1 MKIFTGSG
9 DKDVD
14 NFGWHFILFT
24 TGHLLISIVS
34 LSGHVSSKCTIFQAF
49 KTHVD

>member
-14 NFGWHFILFT
+14 NLGGHFILFT
-24 TGHLLISIVS
+24 TGHLLISIIS
-34 LSGHVSSKCTIFQAF
+34 LSGPCVIQVYHFSGF
-49 KTHVD
+49 